1 MSDAEGKGCGKGAG
15 VREEPE
21 DDLLK
26 TSGRSQVYTATR
38 DTLFPKKITPDITRT
53 HSLVSMSC

>member
-1 MSDAEGKGCGKGAG
+1 MSDAEGKECGKGAG
-15 VREEPE
+15 VKETE